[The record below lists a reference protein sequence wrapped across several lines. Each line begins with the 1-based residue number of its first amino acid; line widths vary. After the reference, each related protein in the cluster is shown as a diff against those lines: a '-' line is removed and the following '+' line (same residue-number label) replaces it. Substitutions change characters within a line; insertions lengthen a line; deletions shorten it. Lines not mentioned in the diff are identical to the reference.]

1 MAVRRKPRVAILGMH
16 LESNAFAPV
25 TTAQDFRH
33 RCFQQGEAILRN
45 ARAATPS
52 WPMEVPGFV
61 AEMDRTGDWEP
72 VPILVTAAEPGGPAE
87 HRFIQ
92 DCLSHMRDGLKA
104 ALPLDAVYI
113 TNHGAM
119 TTTEEPDPDGQLYA
133 MVRAVVGAQVPV
145 AATVDLHCN
154 PSHRMVESVDVLI
167 GYLTNPHV
175 DMRERGAEAA
185 RALREMIGGTKA
197 SSVFIRLPIVAPT
210 VTLLTAAG
218 PYADLIDLGQKLK
231 GPDILNVTVL
241 GGFAFSDTP
250 KNGLAIIV
258 TARGSNPA
266 PARTLANR
274 IAEAAWKD
282 RERYRPR
289 LTPLA
294 DAVAMARACGEDP
307 ARPAL
312 IFPDVADNPGGGG
325 GGNTTWLLQA
335 WHEAGVRNALL
346 GLFIDPALAAEAHKL
361 GVGATFNAVFNR
373 VGESAV
379 AKRFAAP
386 ARVVRLH
393 DGKCV
398 GRRGLYQGSAV
409 TLGPTALLEVGGI
422 SVVVATERHQCADPV
437 FFEMMGLDIAKARAV
452 SVKSRGHFRAGFDE
466 FFPSERV
473 IEVDCPGLTTPMLSR
488 LTFKRLPRPVFPLDE
503 HAAWVPP
510 AAQG

>member
-1 MAVRRKPRVAILGMH
+1 MPPARKPRVAILGMH

-25 TTAQDFRH
+25 TTEQDFRH
-33 RCFQQGEAILRN
+33 RCFQQGDAIIRN

-61 AEMDRTGDWEP
+61 AQMDRTGDWEP

-87 HRFIQ
+87 HRFIL
-92 DCLSHMRDGLKA
+92 DCLEHMRAGLQA

-119 TTTEEPDPDGQLYA
+119 TTTEEPDPDGALYA
-133 MVRAVVGAQVPV
+133 MVRAVVGPHVPV

-154 PSHRMVESVDVLI
+154 PSNRMVESVDVLI

-185 RALREMIGGTKA
+185 LALRETLGGTKTSTA
-197 SSVFIRLPIVAPT
+197 FIRLPIVAPT
-210 VTLLTAAG
+210 VTLLTASG
-218 PYADLIDLGQKLK
+218 PYADLIDMGQRLK

-258 TARGSNPA
+258 TARGTDPA
-266 PARTLANR
+266 PARALAR
-274 IAEAAWKD
+274 AIAEAAWAD
-282 RERYRPR
+282 RQRYRPR
-289 LTPLA
+289 LTALA
-294 DAVAMARACGEDP
+294 DAVAMAKASGDDP
-307 ARPAL
+307 RRPAL

-335 WHEAGVRNALL
+335 WHQAGVQNALF
-346 GLFIDPALAAEAHKL
+346 GVFIDPALAAQAHRL
-361 GVGATFNAVFNR
+361 GVGASFDAVFNSS
-373 VGESAV
+373 GESAV
-379 AKRFAAP
+379 AKRFTAP
-386 ARVVRLH
+386 ARVARLH

-398 GRRGLYQGSAV
+398 GRRGLYAGSAV
-409 TLGPTALLEVGGI
+409 ELGPTALLEVGGI
-422 SVVVATERHQCADPV
+422 GVVVGTERHQCADPV

-452 SVKSRGHFRAGFDE
+452 AVKSRGHFRAGFDE
-466 FFPSERV
+466 FFSPDRV

-488 LTFKRLPRPVFPLDE
+488 LSFKRLPRPVFPLDE
-503 HAAWVPP
+503 DTRWVLP
-510 AAQG
+510 A

>member
-1 MAVRRKPRVAILGMH
+1 MIASRKPRVAILGMH

-25 TTAQDFRH
+25 TTAHDFRH
-33 RCFQQGEAILRN
+33 RCFQQGEAIIRN

-61 AEMDRTGDWEP
+61 AQMDKSGDWEP

-87 HRFIQ
+87 HRFIE
-92 DCLSHMRDGLKA
+92 DCLAQMRDGLKA

-119 TTTEEPDPDGQLYA
+119 TTTEEPDPDGALYS
-133 MVRAVVGAQVPV
+133 MVRAVVGPHVPV

-185 RALREMIGGTKA
+185 LALRAMLGGVKT
-197 SSVFIRLPIVAPT
+197 STVFIRMPIVAPT

-218 PYADLIDLGQKLK
+218 PYADLIVMGQRLK

-258 TARGSNPA
+258 TARGTNPA
-266 PARTLANR
+266 PARALANR

-282 RERYRPR
+282 RERYRPK
-289 LTPLA
+289 LTPL
-294 DAVAMARACGEDP
+294 DQAVAMAKACGDDP
-307 ARPAL
+307 RKPAL

-335 WHEAGVRNALL
+335 WHQAGVQGAYF
-346 GLFIDPALAAEAHKL
+346 GLFIDPALAAEAHRR
-361 GVGATFNAVFNR
+361 GVGARFDAVFNSS
-373 VGESAV
+373 GESAV
-379 AKRFAAP
+379 AKRFTAP
-386 ARVVRLH
+386 ALIRRLH
-393 DGKCV
+393 DGNCV

-409 TLGPTALLEVGGI
+409 ELGPTALLDLGG
-422 SVVVATERHQCADPV
+422 VQVLVATERHQCADPV
-437 FFEMMGLDIAKARAV
+437 FFEMMGLDLSKARAV
-452 SVKSRGHFRAGFDE
+452 AVKSRGHFRAGFDE

-473 IEVDCPGLTTPMLSR
+473 IEVDCPGLTTPILSR
-488 LTFKRLPRPVFPLDE
+488 LSFKRLPRPVFPLDE
-503 HAAWVPP
+503 HAAWAAP
-510 AAQG
+510 A